1 MPLLPSI
8 ELIRNARK
16 EGYAVP
22 SFCTWDAE
30 SIITVLNTAEEM
42 KAPVMIMNG
51 WAEFPVI
58 RPRLYSIIVRGLIE
72 QYTVPVSLH
81 LDHGQSMDE
90 IHECIQAEY
99 NSVMLDY
106 SSRPFEENAAALKEV
121 VALARPHCITVEGEL
136 GAVGMIDTTVLEG
149 SAVSTVT
156 DPESAQKFVEATGI
170 DMLAVSIGNAHGL
183 YREKPEL
190 DFDLLRD
197 IRSVVDIP
205 LVLHGGSGTPQQD
218 LERAISMGIAK
229 VNVASESIHT
239 VRESLMKQW
248 TSGEN
253 KWVPLARETACR
265 GMADVVRKW
274 LGKTGAAGKA

>member
-58 RPRLYSIIVRGLIE
+58 KPWLYSIIVRGLIE
-72 QYTVPVSLH
+72 HYSVPVSLH

-106 SSRPFEENAAALKEV
+106 SSRHFDENVTALKEV
-121 VALARPHCITVEGEL
+121 VALARPHGITVEGEL

-156 DPESAQKFVEATGI
+156 DPASAQKYVEATGI

-205 LVLHGGSGTPQQD
+205 LVLHGGSGTPQKD

>member
-1 MPLLPSI
+1 M
-8 ELIRNARK
+8 K
-16 EGYAVP
+16 DGYAIP

-58 RPRLYSIIVRGLIE
+58 RPWLYSTMVRGLIDH
-72 QYTVPVSLH
+72 YTIPVSLH

-90 IHECIQAEY
+90 IHECIRAEY

-106 SSRPFEENAAALKEV
+106 SSRPFEENVIALKEV
-121 VALARPHCITVEGEL
+121 VSLARPLGITVEGEL
-136 GAVGMIDTTVLEG
+136 GAVGMVDATVLEG
-149 SAVSTVT
+149 STESTVT
-156 DPESAQKFVEATGI
+156 DPEYARRYVEATGI

-183 YREKPEL
+183 YREKPVL
-190 DFDLLRD
+190 DFELLRD

-205 LVLHGGSGTPQQD
+205 LVLHGGSGTPQKD

-229 VNVASESIHT
+229 VNVASESVHT

-248 TSGEN
+248 SSGEN
-253 KWVPLARETACR
+253 KWVPLAREKACKE
-265 GMADVVRKW
+265 MADVVRKW
-274 LGKTGAAGKA
+274 LRKTGAAGKA